1 MIHPFSTDFEEPT
14 PAERRNGYVV
24 CAAAAVNVSNTP
36 MLQAALAA
44 AQPGD
49 VITLADGN
57 YANGGI
63 NLNKTGVTVAA
74 QNIGKATLSG
84 GQVRLAGTDNAIKGV
99 IVTGARTNW
108 DTAAVVVEGTGGT
121 LEDVTAIDNE
131 SAGFDFH
138 GCTNA
143 KATRIKAIHNGSMG
157 ITSGDVNGRSVA
169 TASRSSTP

>member
-1 MIHPFSTDFEEPT
+1 
-14 PAERRNGYVV
+14 
-24 CAAAAVNVSNTP
+24 
-36 MLQAALAA
+36 
-44 AQPGD
+44 

-143 KATRIKAIHNGSMG
+143 TATRIKAIHNGSMG
-157 ITSGDVNGRSVA
+157 ITSGDVNGQAGA